1 MEQKQNTNNK
11 RTRAND
17 LEFFQ
22 NVLGMFLKE
31 SMDAPKELKIVYD
44 GVLYGLTSA
53 FTILVN
59 PDELPH
65 DVDNAITALGVLMTK
80 KESGQQLRKIG
91 VETMDSIAE
100 KCAKDLGTTLK
111 DVMNMS
117 PEELRKKYG
126 R

>member
-1 MEQKQNTNNK
+1 MEHKQNANNK
-11 RTRAND
+11 RTHAND
-17 LEFFQ
+17 LKFFQ

-59 PDELPH
+59 LEELPH
-65 DVDNAITALGVLMTK
+65 DVDIAITALGVMMTK

-91 VETMDSIAE
+91 VETMHSIAE

-111 DVMNMS
+111 DCMNMS
-117 PEELRKKYG
+117 SDELRKKFG
-126 R
+126 M